1 MIVIY
6 STAAC
11 PYCVRAKRFLD
22 AKGVSYTELRVDL
35 DPALRQQMEH
45 KSQRRSVPQI
55 FIGDHHVGGF
65 DDMWRLEQG
74 GKLDTLLGGISPA

>member
-11 PYCVRAKRFLD
+11 PYCARAKQFLN
-22 AKGVSYTELRVDL
+22 AKGVNYTELRVDL
-35 DPALRQQMEH
+35 DPALRQQMEQ

-65 DDMWRLEQG
+65 DDIWRLEQSG
-74 GKLDTLLGGISPA
+74 TLDRLLRGIASV